1 MGSFRETWVE
11 RFGLALSRNVERW
24 MPDPLIFAL
33 ILVLITILMAIVI
46 MKPYEVMSP
55 PKIMEWLFVN
65 AFYRGLWSLLAFAMQ
80 MSLILVTGFAIAY
93 HPIVYRGLVWLAR
106 KPKTTKQAA
115 ALTAA
120 VALIVSWIH
129 WGLGLIVGAV
139 LARLIGV
146 EFYRQRRPLHYPV
159 VCAAGYLGLGLTWHW
174 GLSSSSALLSNT
186 PGHVFSKLF
195 KDLFGSELVPLDQ
208 TIFHPYTISLSML
221 NTIFGIAVMWA
232 LAPKREEVMKGID
245 VLAPHIIREEIEK
258 EKVAVRGSE
267 RAEEKTIADILENS
281 KILAGLTALVF
292 LITLIFWFM
301 PRGFFVGLTLDSL
314 NTIFILAGFLLYMNP
329 IAYMRAIARAT
340 PAVAGIILQFPFYG
354 AIMGLMQYTSVTPGG
369 PNLATVIASAIA
381 SLSTP
386 FTWPAISWLLSGLI
400 NIFIPSGGGQWVAT
414 GEILSRV
421 SATLGVPIGK
431 TIISYAA
438 GDMWTNLFTPFWA
451 IPLLGI
457 TGVRARDIFGYCIAV
472 MLLSMIPYGIGLT
485 LIPY

>member
-1 MGSFRETWVE
+1 
-11 RFGLALSRNVERW
+11 
-24 MPDPLIFAL
+24 
-33 ILVLITILMAIVI
+33 
-46 MKPYEVMSP
+46 
-55 PKIMEWLFVN
+55 
-65 AFYRGLWSLLAFAMQ
+65 
-80 MSLILVTGFAIAY
+80 
-93 HPIVYRGLVWLAR
+93 
-106 KPKTTKQAA
+106 
-115 ALTAA
+115 
-120 VALIVSWIH
+120 
-129 WGLGLIVGAV
+129 
-139 LARLIGV
+139 
-146 EFYRQRRPLHYPV
+146 
-159 VCAAGYLGLGLTWHW
+159 
-174 GLSSSSALLSNT
+174 
-186 PGHVFSKLF
+186 
-195 KDLFGSELVPLDQ
+195 
-208 TIFHPYTISLSML
+208 
-221 NTIFGIAVMWA
+221 
-232 LAPKREEVMKGID
+232 
-245 VLAPHIIREEIEK
+245 
-258 EKVAVRGSE
+258 
-267 RAEEKTIADILENS
+267 
-281 KILAGLTALVF
+281 
-292 LITLIFWFM
+292 M

-400 NIFIPSGGGQWVAT
+400 NIFIPSGGGQWVST